1 MSISHRHARGKPFL
15 IHCREQIKRSFRRYI
30 RRYEEEG
37 LAGLID
43 RRVEQ
48 ASCRKAPVDAVM
60 AVVEGY
66 RRRHAGWNV
75 KHFYA
80 WYRRDG
86 GSRSYT

>member
-1 MSISHRHARGKPFL
+1 MRRTRLLQELRQMRFEEAYEGWQKGRLTQQEAARLLGV
-15 IHCREQIKRSFRRYI
+15 CERSFRRYI

-66 RRRHAGWNV
+66 RRR
-75 KHFYA
+75 
-80 WYRRDG
+80 
-86 GSRSYT
+86 